1 MYCGQAVRTALAI
14 GLANES
20 TSMST
25 EDRRA
30 ARRTWWC
37 IYSHEIDMSCSSGRR
52 DSLGKPHNY
61 QIPLPLI
68 QNQNVSIL
76 DAPESED
83 KSVAVV
89 NEMVQ
94 FAAILRR
101 ISKELYYNSKGLTLR
116 EKSILA
122 KHLDSLLGDWKSRL
136 PEWLDFGRVS
146 FREEEWAAKQK
157 LVLHLRYLNARIL
170 AHRLFLA
177 PSTDQ
182 SQLDMSDHVG
192 SCLDA
197 ARETI
202 RVLHD
207 AYAHRHY
214 FRTWWYN
221 STYILYAGMIVLYV
235 VMLRATAVGSED
247 LLNDVI
253 KAQNILQSMQ
263 EVTVALRSAELL
275 REGLEIAR
283 SSSRHDLGTPVPL
296 DVTDHAEG
304 RTRTQAE
311 GRDST
316 PNIDHYNS
324 QTNIGTNQYGSDPG
338 PLFASLIDPGL
349 LQDFTTD
356 MTTLADLDTSNFL
369 FDDLYSIGPGAS
381 MTSTFF

>member
-20 TSMST
+20 TSMSA
-25 EDRRA
+25 EDRKA

-68 QNQNVSIL
+68 HEQNDSIL
-76 DAPESED
+76 DSPESED
-83 KSVAVV
+83 KSVAMV

-101 ISKELYYNSKGLTLR
+101 ISKELYHNSKRLTLL
-116 EKSILA
+116 EKSTLA
-122 KHLDSLLGDWKSRL
+122 KDLDSLLGDWKSNL
-136 PEWLDFGRVS
+136 PSWLDFSKVS

-177 PSTDQ
+177 PSTNQ
-182 SQLDMSDHVG
+182 SQVDMSDHVG
-192 SCLDA
+192 SCLNA

-202 RVLHD
+202 QVLHD

-221 STYILYAGMIVLYV
+221 STYTTYAGMIVLYI
-235 VMLRATAVGSED
+235 VMLRATTVCSED
-247 LLNDVI
+247 LFNDVI
-253 KAQNILQSMQ
+253 KAQNILQSMR
-263 EVTVALRSAELL
+263 EVTVALRSAQLL

-283 SSSRHDLGTPVPL
+283 SSSRRDLAIPVPL
-296 DVTDHAEG
+296 DVTDQADGEP
-304 RTRTQAE
+304 RTQAE
-311 GRDST
+311 GSGLMSD
-316 PNIDHYNS
+316 PDHYTS
-324 QTNIGTNQYGSDPG
+324 QTNFGTNEYGSDPG

-349 LQDFTTD
+349 LQDFTTG
-356 MTTLADLDTSNFL
+356 MTTLADLDTSNFPL
-369 FDDLYSIGPGAS
+369 DDFYSDGSGVN
-381 MTSTFF
+381 MTSTWF

>member
-20 TSMST
+20 TSMSA

-68 QNQNVSIL
+68 HDQNGSIL
-76 DAPESED
+76 DSPESED

-89 NEMVQ
+89 NEMVKL
-94 FAAILRR
+94 AAIIRR
-101 ISKELYYNSKGLTLR
+101 ISKELYYNSKGLTLL

-122 KHLDSLLGDWKSRL
+122 KDLDSLLGDWKSRL
-136 PEWLDFGRVS
+136 PEWLNFGRVS

-177 PSTDQ
+177 PATDQ

-202 RVLHD
+202 QVLHD

-221 STYILYAGMIVLYV
+221 STYTTYAGMIVLYV
-235 VMLRATAVGSED
+235 VMLRATAVYNED

-253 KAQNILQSMQ
+253 KAQDILESMQ
-263 EVTVALRSAELL
+263 EVTVALRSAQLL
-275 REGLEIAR
+275 QEGLEIAR
-283 SSSRHDLGTPVPL
+283 SSSRHDFATPVPL
-296 DVTDHAEG
+296 GVTDQADG
-304 RTRTQAE
+304 GSRTQAE
-311 GRDST
+311 GSDST
-316 PNIDHYNS
+316 PNPDHYTS
-324 QTNIGTNQYGSDPG
+324 QTTFGTNEYGSDPG

-349 LQDFTTD
+349 LQDFTTG
-356 MTTLADLDTSNFL
+356 MTTLADLDTSDFL
-369 FDDLYSIGPGAS
+369 FDDL
-381 MTSTFF
+381 

>member
-20 TSMST
+20 KAMSA

-68 QNQNVSIL
+68 QDQNVSIL
-76 DAPESED
+76 DVPESED
-83 KSVAVV
+83 KSVAVL
-89 NEMVQ
+89 NEMVHL
-94 FAAILRR
+94 AAILRR
-101 ISKELYYNSKGLTLR
+101 ISKELYYNSKGLTLL

-122 KHLDSLLGDWKSRL
+122 KELDSFLDDWKSRL

-202 RVLHD
+202 QVLHD

-221 STYILYAGMIVLYV
+221 STYTTYAGMIILYV
-235 VMLRATAVGSED
+235 VMLRVTAVCSED

-263 EVTVALRSAELL
+263 EVTVALRCAELL
-275 REGLEIAR
+275 REGIEIAR
-283 SSSRHDLGTPVPL
+283 SSSRYDLAIPVPL
-296 DVTDHAEG
+296 DVTDQADG
-304 RTRTQAE
+304 RPPTQAE
-311 GRDST
+311 GSEVT
-316 PNIDHYNS
+316 PDPDHYTS
-324 QTNIGTNQYGSDPG
+324 QTNFGTNEYGSDPG
-338 PLFASLIDPGL
+338 PLFASLIDPAM
-349 LQDFTTD
+349 LQDFTTG
-356 MTTLADLDTSNFL
+356 MTTLTDLDTSDFL
-369 FDDLYSIGPGAS
+369 FDNFYSDGPGVSTAS
-381 MTSTFF
+381 TLF